1 MILVNVFGLMF
12 YTDVKDAK
20 VSSPQFD
27 DFSVTT
33 TSTDKDNEIK
43 VRNFFFFFFWEN
55 SNLFICSTKEKK
67 TYKGCHSLI

>member
-1 MILVNVFGLMF
+1 MF

-20 VSSPQFD
+20 ISSPQFD
-27 DFSVTT
+27 DFSVTS

-43 VRNFFFFFFWEN
+43 VRNFYLFFLEN
-55 SNLFICSTKEKK
+55 SNFFICSTKEKK